1 MTNPPTRATS
11 KMQTSPVNL
20 KERIAALQQRNVSP
34 TLHQSAQAASRG
46 IPVSGMGALRDKI
59 AKFEEKGGVPVP
71 RGSFAM
77 GTPQLA
83 ENAPAKKRGELYGN
97 RLPGLGRPGGP
108 PISREGSPSPSTG
121 ESPSP
126 RKRCVSTGG
135 ALSGGPPGISTDEP
149 VPALPSNLPGLTPRR
164 NSLAV
169 NFGPGRRV

>member
-1 MTNPPTRATS
+1 ATS

-20 KERIAALQQRNVSP
+20 KERIAALQQRHGSP
-34 TLHQSAQAASRG
+34 TLHQSAQTASRS
-46 IPVSGMGALRDKI
+46 IPASGMGALRDKI

-97 RLPGLGRPGGP
+97 RMQGLGRPSGP
-108 PISREGSPSPSTG
+108 PVSRAGSPGPVPSTG
-121 ESPSP
+121 EPLTP

-135 ALSGGPPGISTDEP
+135 ALSSVPPIFTTDEP
-149 VPALPSNLPGLTPRR
+149 VPALPSNLPGSAPRR

-169 NFGPGRRV
+169 DFGPGRRV